1 MGEPS
6 VVVYTYDPSTQE
18 AEIGRSEV
26 QGQPGLCSENLS
38 QKPKEDKNQ
47 KISKDWDV
55 DQWYSTCLACAW
67 PYVQSPALQEI
78 QTNKKLC
85 HQVNVD
91 QH

>member
-1 MGEPS
+1 M
-6 VVVYTYDPSTQE
+6 VVHTCNSSTWDVEEEGLQ
-18 AEIGRSEV
+18 V